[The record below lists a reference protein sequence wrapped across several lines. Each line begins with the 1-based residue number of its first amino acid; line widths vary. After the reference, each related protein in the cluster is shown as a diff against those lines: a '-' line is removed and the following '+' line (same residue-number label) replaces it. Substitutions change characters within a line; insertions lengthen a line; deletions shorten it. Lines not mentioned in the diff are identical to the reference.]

1 MGQPAVQAAPP
12 ASPETPTVPATPGRL
27 FLDCLLLGVT
37 AWGGFMALLAQA
49 QNRFV
54 QHRRWLSEGEFADL
68 IALVSLLPGPQAVNA
83 LALMGHRL
91 LGWAGFT
98 AALLGIVAPGFAIV
112 SALWWGYGWLQAY
125 PHWQQALTWGVLAP
139 LAMILAQAAFTQA
152 KKATP
157 GWKERA
163 LAAVAAAL
171 LLALPFGAAPLLVM
185 AGAALVARLAW
196 PAPALKGQAPRDK
209 LRTRTWLLCLAPAGL
224 AVFQLWPDLLPAAR
238 SSQLGLAFAG
248 LSTTLFGGGLVM
260 VPLLEDLVV
269 QRLHWLDGAGFS
281 AALAA
286 SQLTPGPILSVATF
300 TGLQAG
306 GLAGALAATAGI
318 YLPTALI
325 TVGAGGL
332 AAHLQHAQGFQH
344 AMLGVRCAVV
354 GLIAGAALSLLW
366 RLPLLALPAAC
377 GLWLAVAALL
387 VLRWRQPPWVSLG
400 VGVLLAWVTL

>member
-1 MGQPAVQAAPP
+1 MGAPEASASANPP
-12 ASPETPTVPATPGRL
+12 AGPSAGRL
-27 FLDCLLLGVT
+27 FLDCLLLGFT

-49 QNRFV
+49 QTRFV
-54 QHRRWLSEGEFADL
+54 QHRRWLSEAEFADL

-98 AALLGIVAPGFAIV
+98 AALVGIVAPGLTIV

-125 PHWQQALTWGVLAP
+125 PQWQQALTWGVLAP
-139 LAMILAQAAFTQA
+139 LAMILAQAAITQA
-152 KKATP
+152 KKAAP

-163 LAAVAAAL
+163 LAAAAAVG
-171 LLALPFGAAPLLVM
+171 LLAWPFGAAPLLVM

-196 PAPALKGQAPRDK
+196 PAPALKGAAPGGT
-209 LRTRTWLLCLAPAGL
+209 LRTRTLLLCLAPAGL
-224 AVFQLWPDLLPAAR
+224 AIFQLWPDLLPAAR
-238 SSQLGLAFAG
+238 HSQLGLAFAG

-260 VPLLEDLVV
+260 VPLLESLVV
-269 QRLHWLDGAGFS
+269 QRLHWLDSAGFS

-306 GLAGALAATAGI
+306 GLLGALAATAGI

-332 AAHLQHAQGFQH
+332 TAHLQHAQGFQH

-366 RLPLLALPAAC
+366 RLPLQTMPTASA
-377 GLWLAVAALL
+377 LWLVVAAAL
-387 VLRWRQPPWVSLG
+387 VLRWKLPPWLSLG
-400 VGVLLAWVTL
+400 VGVVLAWVML